1 MRAALVR
8 SILARKPRLRK
19 TRSTARPEL
28 SGPRV
33 KKKLARTP
41 AAARSAS
48 SAGTP
53 SRVPRKVSTSIFS
66 ATRGGEAR
74 GAAGIVGDSLAN
86 TMGRRGGRL
95 GHPRAPLR
103 RRAEPV
109 DGAAQALF
117 ERHLRLDAQDG
128 AHAGDVREAAR
139 DVLVGVAVD
148 VLLAHQFHLRAGE
161 IGRASCRERV

>member
-33 KKKLARTP
+33 KKKLARAP
-41 AAARSAS
+41 ATAKSAS

-74 GAAGIVGDSLAN
+74 AAAGIVGESLAN
-86 TMGRRGGRL
+86 PIGRRVRL
-95 GHPRAPLR
+95 GHPRAPFG

-109 DGAAQALF
+109 DGAAQALL
-117 ERHLRLDAQDG
+117 ERHLRLDAED
-128 AHAGDVREAAR
+128 
-139 DVLVGVAVD
+139 
-148 VLLAHQFHLRAGE
+148 
-161 IGRASCRERV
+161 

>member
-8 SILARKPRLRK
+8 SILPRKPRLRK

-66 ATRGGEAR
+66 ATRGGGAR
-74 GAAGIVGDSLAN
+74 AAACILGESFAKPMGVAVRAGWRPRMRDHRAGHAAAPAGANLRHSQ
-86 TMGRRGGRL
+86 
-95 GHPRAPLR
+95 APLGR
-103 RRAEPV
+103 GAEPV

-117 ERHLRLDAQDG
+117 ERHLG
-128 AHAGDVREAAR
+128 
-139 DVLVGVAVD
+139 
-148 VLLAHQFHLRAGE
+148 
-161 IGRASCRERV
+161 